1 VRRQTAVRRG
11 QRQRPPLPTDEVKVP
26 NYPSAPPE
34 PSTSG
39 RLLFFA
45 PVLGI
50 AGMSIA
56 FAVLYGN
63 IYYPLIIIPVSMV
76 YPMVMLFRQ
85 RDQQKKWEERTV
97 ELNKAY
103 ETRISEVEDQ
113 LSSRREQ
120 QRHYLNWTFPDPN
133 ELAKWTSNGSAN
145 VWERRADDSDFLQ
158 VRVGVGEVDAS
169 YTVKVPEVEIPELA
183 PDQLL
188 KAREMALGY
197 LKLSDAPRSFDL
209 RKHGSLG
216 ITGPRRL
223 REAEARAIVTG
234 SAALQAPSDLEIYGI
249 LPSNRISD
257 WNWMKWLPHTQA
269 IEGAGTKVHLAY
281 ERDRIALLLSGI
293 LDELEAR
300 SIRSA
305 ELSET
310 DYPFLLVVVA
320 ESDAVHG
327 EAGIQRLLADGAALG
342 AGVILLT
349 PSPRDLPHGC
359 QGRIEIRNETEASFL
374 GAEGNRAE
382 LICPDLVSKQQAE
395 RLARWLAPMRL
406 ADSQLGGALP
416 DQIRLMELLESPD
429 LDQLDFQ
436 SRWMTA
442 LKRPPNLKI
451 PIGMR
456 HGGRPL
462 FVDLRQSGQGPH
474 GLIAGTT
481 GSGKSELLL
490 TLLSGLAFSNH
501 PHQVN
506 FVLVDY
512 KGGTAMSVLSDLPH
526 TVGVV
531 TDLDGKQTRRA
542 LVALRSELTRREEI
556 LAHHEVADID
566 KFHELGISEPFPYL
580 FIVIDEF
587 AELKERFKND
597 LGEILNEFVSIA
609 QKGRALGVHLILA
622 MQRPEGVVNDAI
634 RANMRYRI
642 CLRVERAEDSQ
653 NVLGRLDAYLLPGQ
667 PPGRAY
673 FQVGKNEQFDLFQVA
688 RVAGFYRRDGDASVG
703 EGALLVQEVAPD
715 GRRIRLLEIE
725 AGTEPEPIA
734 EGAVRTEAQILVE
747 KAAATAEQMNI
758 KRLKSPWPPPLP
770 NAMPLE
776 DLFKLANQPHWHG
789 SSWPEPDG
797 SLSAIPIGLLDEPQK
812 QRQVPLFIDLER
824 DGNLL
829 VVGSPGSGR
838 TILSLTLVAAL
849 ARAHPPNLVHFH
861 LVDAGGHQL
870 KAGLSQLP
878 HVSGVYGQNDRDR
891 TSRLLGTLQAELD
904 SRRKLFEKAG
914 VVGLAEYRQ
923 GEHEGVELAAIV
935 TVINGFSGFS
945 EAAVDEV
952 DRWISL
958 FREGRVYGI
967 HFVLTSDRLP
977 TGRVADL
984 IQARIALR
992 LTDQPMYSVIL
1003 DARPDLSTYDPT
1015 PGRGFWGSK
1024 PPVEVQIALPCQGA
1038 VGDQIRELQS
1048 LAKNMDQAWIGARP
1062 EPVKMLGEQVSL
1074 AQVLAEGLESP
1085 DHEHESASSWIGFDD
1100 KNIKPVE
1107 FDAGRAGPYFLI
1119 IGPPVSG
1126 KTTALATLSLAL
1138 AAVQGPESIQLALI
1152 TPNRAER
1159 YRLDPLAK
1167 LPHSLGQAKTE
1178 KTVKSLLDCIE
1189 TEAQARLSEQRI
1201 GDRPVSHIVLLIDDY
1216 HLLTGRVSAELITD
1230 LEALA
1235 RRGAD
1240 IALTTVLTVPST
1252 VLGTLSDSLFRQ
1264 AKAWRSGIWLQSTDG
1279 MDSSSLGIKIPYSLR
1294 GKELPP
1300 GRCFFYDPGGQI
1312 LMQLASPE
1320 IDWAGD
1326 PMEPSSLAGWV
1337 EKIAG

>member
-1 VRRQTAVRRG
+1 VRRQSAVRRG

-26 NYPSAPPE
+26 NYPSPPPE
-34 PSTSG
+34 PSTSS
-39 RLLFFA
+39 RWLVFA

-85 RDQQKKWEERTV
+85 RDQQKKWEERV
-97 ELNKAY
+97 EGFNKAY
-103 ETRISEVEDQ
+103 ETRIGEVEDQ

-120 QRHYLNWTFPDPN
+120 HRHYLHWAFPDPN
-133 ELAKWTSNGSAN
+133 ELAKWTSNGSDR
-145 VWERRADDSDFLQ
+145 VWERRAGDSDFLQ
-158 VRVGVGEVDAS
+158 VRVGVGEIAAS

-183 PDQLL
+183 PIQLL
-188 KAREMALGY
+188 EAREMALGY
-197 LKLSDAPRSFDL
+197 QTLSGAPRSFDL
-209 RKHGSLG
+209 RKYGSLG

-223 REAEARAIVTG
+223 REAEARAIITR
-234 SAALQAPSDLEIYGI
+234 SAALHAPSDLEIYAI
-249 LPSNRISD
+249 LPSNQIVD

-269 IEGAGTKVHLAY
+269 IGGAGARVHLAY
-281 ERDRIALLLSGI
+281 ERDRIAQLLSGI
-293 LDELEAR
+293 LDELEVR
-300 SIRSA
+300 SIKSA

-310 DYPFLLVVVA
+310 DYPFLLIVVA
-320 ESDAVHG
+320 ESEAVRG
-327 EAGIQRLLADGAALG
+327 EAGIQRLLADGPALG
-342 AGVILLT
+342 AGVVLLT

-359 QGRIEIRNETEASFL
+359 QGRIEIRNETEASFH
-374 GAEGNRAE
+374 GGEGKGAE
-382 LICPDLVSKQQAE
+382 LIFPDLVSEDQAE
-395 RLARWLAPMRL
+395 QFARWLAPMRL
-406 ADSQLGGALP
+406 ADSQLGGELP
-416 DQIRLMELLESPD
+416 DQIRLMELVENPD

-436 SRWMTA
+436 SRWITA
-442 LKRPPNLKI
+442 LTRPPNLKV

-462 FVDLRQSGQGPH
+462 LVDLRQSGQGPH

-566 KFHELGISEPFPYL
+566 KYHELGISKPFPYL

-622 MQRPEGVVNDAI
+622 MQRPEGVVNEAI

-642 CLRVERAEDSQ
+642 CLRVERAEDSR
-653 NVLGRLDAYLLPGQ
+653 NVLGRLDAYLLPSQ

-673 FQVGKNEQFDLFQVA
+673 FQVGNNEQFDLFQVA
-688 RVAGFYRRDGDASVG
+688 RVAGFYRPDGDVSAG
-703 EGALLVQEVAPD
+703 DGALLIQEVAPD
-715 GRRIRLLEIE
+715 GRRIRLVEIE
-725 AGTEPEPIA
+725 AGTEPKPNA
-734 EGAVRTEAQILVE
+734 EAAVRTEAQILVE
-747 KAAATAEQMNI
+747 KAATTAKQMKI
-758 KRLKSPWPPPLP
+758 ERLKSPWPPPLP
-770 NAMPLE
+770 NSLPLE
-776 DLFKLANQPHWHG
+776 DLFKLADQPHWDG
-789 SSWPEPDG
+789 SSWPVPDG
-797 SLSAIPIGLLDEPQK
+797 SLSAIPIGLLDEPQN
-812 QRQVPLFIDLER
+812 QRQVPLLINLER

-829 VVGSPGSGR
+829 VIGSPGSGR
-838 TILSLTLVAAL
+838 TNLSLTVVTAL

-870 KAGLSQLP
+870 KAGLSHLP

-891 TSRLLGTLQAELD
+891 TSRLLSSLQAELE
-904 SRRKLFEKAG
+904 SRRKLFERAR
-914 VVGLAEYRQ
+914 VVGPAEYRR
-923 GEHEGVELAAIV
+923 GDHEGVELAAIV

-945 EAAVDEV
+945 EAAVDEL

-958 FREGRVYGI
+958 FREGRAYGL

-992 LTDQPMYSVIL
+992 ITDRNMYSVIL
-1003 DARPDLSTYDPT
+1003 DARPDLSTYDPVQ
-1015 PGRGFWGSK
+1015 GRGFWAYK

-1038 VGDQIRELQS
+1038 VGDQIRELQR
-1048 LAKNMDQAWIGARP
+1048 LAKQMDQAWIGERP
-1062 EPVKMLGEQVSL
+1062 EPVQVLEGRVSL

-1085 DHEHESASSWIGFDD
+1085 DHEHKPASSWIGFDD
-1100 KNIKPVE
+1100 KNIKPIE
-1107 FDAGRAGPYFLI
+1107 FDPRRAGPYFLI
-1119 IGPPVSG
+1119 AGPPESG
-1126 KTTALATLSLAL
+1126 KTTALATLALAL
-1138 AAVQGPESIQLALI
+1138 AAAQRPESIQLALI
-1152 TPNRAER
+1152 TPNRGER

-1178 KTVKSLLDCIE
+1178 TTVKSLLDRIE
-1189 TEAQARLSEQRI
+1189 NEVQTRLSEQSG

-1216 HLLTGRVSAELITD
+1216 HLLAGRVSAGLITD

-1252 VLGTLSDSLFRQ
+1252 VLGTLSDPLFRQ
-1264 AKAWRSGIWLQSTDG
+1264 TKAWRSGIWLQSTDG

-1294 GKELPP
+1294 GRDLPP
-1300 GRCFFYDPGGQI
+1300 GRGFFYDPGGQV

-1320 IDWAGD
+1320 IDWVGD